1 MKKLY
6 GFLFFLVFG
15 VAVCLNGMDAK
26 AATKEYNIEVLG
38 TVGKGSTE
46 YNLSNKCSA
55 LESLSGKVSGIT
67 SSNPSVASLEVYV
80 YGSDDDYDDE
90 DFDDGID
97 DDIDDYSTVYASI
110 KKGNLGKYDF
120 TFDCGEDRYVIHL
133 NVVAQKLKTKKVKT
147 LFEKGKKIYL
157 SDNDEYDFPLSGS
170 ELTSISSSNTKV
182 VGVNKNYIAVKKPG
196 TAVISYVGTVSS
208 DDVEDG
214 LDYIRDDDFEIYA
227 EGKINV
233 EILSVAE
240 AKKDAIAKANTFLA
254 KKSSKAK
261 IAYVDIDFDGV
272 KDIVVDKKVYVYN
285 PTKAKYERYYC
296 GFYGTAD
303 KIYVSKSKKRVMFL
317 WKGKDKSKY
326 TYNKGMQYYEIC
338 KKGVIENYYVS
349 NIPSKTRKLYRIS
362 SKYKYGIA
370 DIEVSDGSLYIRG
383 ISKAKFNKATKTGM
397 AGKKLVKTYTN
408 TAKNRKKIVK

>member
-6 GFLFFLVFG
+6 GFLFFLVFS

-38 TVGKGSTE
+38 TVGKGSVE
-46 YNLSNKCSA
+46 YNLSSMCSA

-80 YGSDDDYDDE
+80 YGSDDEDE
-90 DFDDGID
+90 DDYE
-97 DDIDDYSTVYASI
+97 DDYSMVYASI
-110 KKGNLGKYDF
+110 KKGNIGKYDF
-120 TFDCGEDRYVIHL
+120 SFDCGEDHYVIHL
-133 NVVAQKLKTKKVKT
+133 NVVAQKMKTKKVKT

-182 VGVNKNYIAVKKPG
+182 VGVNKKYIAVKKTG
-196 TAVISYVGTVSS
+196 TAVISYVGVVSS

-233 EILSVAE
+233 EILSVTE

-261 IAYVDIDFDGV
+261 IAYVDINFDGV

-285 PTKAKYERYYC
+285 ATKAKYERYYY
-296 GFYGTAD
+296 GYYGTVD

-326 TYNKGMQYYEIC
+326 TYNKGMQYYEIY

-349 NIPSKTRKLYRIS
+349 NIPSKTRKLDGVS
-362 SKYKYGIA
+362 SKYKYGIVVGGDYETPA
-370 DIEVSDGSLYIRG
+370 SIRG
-383 ISKAKFNKATKTGM
+383 ITKAKFNKATKTGM
-397 AGKKLVKTYTN
+397 AGKKLVKTYAN